1 LEAKMSRLTEKIA
14 ETSEFLLSRIKIK
27 PKVGIILGSGLGA
40 LGEDI
45 MKEAVVSYEEIP
57 HFPVSTVEGHA
68 GRLIFGK
75 LGGKKVVAMQGRF
88 HYYEGYSMQEITFPV
103 RVMRVLGVD
112 VLVISN
118 ACGGLNP
125 QFKPG
130 DIMVITDHINM
141 LGTNPLIGPNE
152 DQLGTRF
159 PDMSEPYDRKLI
171 ALTEKVALD
180 EKIKVHRGVYVAM
193 TGPTLETAAEYRF
206 LRIIGAD
213 VVGMSTVPENIVAIH
228 GGMRV
233 LGLSVIT
240 DSCLPDALKPASHK
254 EIIKV
259 AAEAEPRLTKLM
271 RRVVESM

>member
-1 LEAKMSRLTEKIA
+1 MSRLTEKIA
-14 ETSEFLLSRIKIK
+14 ETTQFLLSRTKTK

-45 MKEAVVSYEEIP
+45 MKEALVSYEEIP
-57 HFPVSTVEGHA
+57 HFPISTVEGHA

-103 RVMRVLGVD
+103 RVMRVLGVE

-125 QFKPG
+125 QYKPG
-130 DIMVITDHINM
+130 DIMIITDHINL
-141 LGTNPLIGPNE
+141 LGINPLIGPNE
-152 DQLGTRF
+152 DELGTRF

-171 ALTEKVALD
+171 ALTEKVALE
-180 EKIKVHRGVYVAM
+180 EKIKVHRGVYAAM
-193 TGPTLETAAEYRF
+193 TGPSLETAAEYRF

-213 VVGMSTVPENIVAIH
+213 VVGMSTVPEDIVAIH

-240 DSCLPDALKPASHK
+240 DTCLPDVLKPASHK

-259 AAEAEPRLTKLM
+259 AAEAEPRLTHLM
-271 RRVVESM
+271 GRVIESM

>member
-1 LEAKMSRLTEKIA
+1 MSKLTEKIA
-14 ETSEFLLSRIKIK
+14 ETTEFLLSRVKTK

-40 LGEDI
+40 LGEEID
-45 MKEAVVSYEEIP
+45 KEMVVSYEEIP

-75 LGGKKVVAMQGRF
+75 LGGKRVTAMQGRF

-103 RVMRVLGVD
+103 RVMRALGAE

-125 QFKPG
+125 QYKPG
-130 DIMVITDHINM
+130 DIMIIADHINM
-141 LGTNPLIGPNE
+141 LGINPLIGPNE
-152 DQLGTRF
+152 DELGTRF

-171 ALTEKVALD
+171 ALTEKVALE
-180 EKIKVHRGVYVAM
+180 EKIKVQKGVYVAM

-206 LRIIGAD
+206 LRTIGAD

-233 LGLSVIT
+233 IGLSVVT

-271 RRVVESM
+271 KRVIESM